1 MFFLTTLEPVW
12 YGHFVLT
19 QIRLGQP
26 HRTFQSYWWWY
37 VCAEE
42 AVC

>member
-1 MFFLTTLEPVW
+1 MFFLTTLEALW

-19 QIRLGQP
+19 QIALGQS
-26 HRTFQSYWWWY
+26 HRTFQAYWWWY